1 MPSRKNPKP
10 APASVSR
17 RQALGAMGALLLPGV
32 LARAQAPALDPARL
46 AKLAEEPVDSTMT
59 EAPWPPDLANLDAV
73 TQAMARANSPKLSYL
88 DPKWRS
94 LEEWKQAARP
104 VYRGHLGYSPAA
116 APLAA
121 ELVSREQR
129 DGFSLEVIRIAATP
143 EYHIPAR
150 VLVPDGA
157 GGRRPA
163 VVAMHCHSGK
173 YTAGHEKI
181 ISSPGD
187 VNTLADFRRQTYGRP
202 WAEALA
208 RRGYIVIVIDAFYFG
223 ERRLRV
229 EEMNPSRLYPET
241 RAAFATSRAVA
252 RGSAEWH
259 AAVDRVCG
267 HYEHLT
273 AKTLFAAGGSWPGVL
288 VWDDMRTVDYLAT
301 RPDVDPERIG
311 AVGLSIGGFRTAM
324 LAAADARI
332 KVASVTGWMTEFAQQ
347 LRNHL
352 FHHTW
357 MVYLPGLYRELDL
370 PDVAGL
376 AAPGPLLVQQ
386 CQRDLLYPMS
396 GMRAAVEKLQRI
408 YAKAGIPERFRGSFY
423 DVPHS
428 FLPDMQEEAFA
439 WLDRW
444 L

>member
-1 MPSRKNPKP
+1 M
-10 APASVSR
+10 
-17 RQALGAMGALLLPGV
+17 LPGV
-32 LARAQAPALDPARL
+32 LARAQEPTLDPARL
-46 AKLAEEPVDSTMT
+46 AKLMEEPVDSTMT
-59 EAPWPPDLANLDAV
+59 EAPWPPDLANLDAF
-73 TQAMARANSPKLSYL
+73 TEAMARANSPKLSYL
-88 DPKWRS
+88 DPQWSSLEDWKRTARPAFRS
-94 LEEWKQAARP
+94 L
-104 VYRGHLGYSPAA
+104 LGYSPAA
-116 APLAA
+116 LPVTA
-121 ELVSREQR
+121 ELVRREQR
-129 DGFSLEVIRIAATP
+129 EGFTLEVIKIAATR

-150 VLVPDGA
+150 VLLPDGFR
-157 GGRRPA
+157 GRRPA

-181 ISSPGD
+181 ISGPAE
-187 VNTLADFRRQTYGRP
+187 VATLTDFRRETYGRP

-229 EEMNPSRLYPET
+229 EEMNPSRLYPEA
-241 RAAFATSRAVA
+241 RAAFATSRVA
-252 RGSAEWH
+252 PRGSAKWH
-259 AAVDRVCG
+259 AAVDSVCG

-273 AKTLFAAGGSWPGVL
+273 AKTLLAAGGSWPGVL
-288 VWDDMRTVDYLAT
+288 AWDDVRTVDYLVT
-301 RPDVDPERIG
+301 RPDVDPDRIG
-311 AVGLSIGGFRTAM
+311 AVGLSIGGFRTAL
-324 LAAADARI
+324 LAAADPRI
-332 KVASVTGWMTEFAQQ
+332 KVASVTGWMTEFAHQ

-357 MVYLPGLYRELDL
+357 MVYLPGLYRALDL

-376 AAPGPLLVQQ
+376 IAPGSLLVQQ

-396 GMRAAVEKLQRI
+396 GMSGAVEKLQHI
-408 YAKAGIPERFRGSFY
+408 YAKAGISERFHGSFY

-428 FLPDMQEEAFA
+428 FLPDMQDEAFS